1 MACLER
7 ARTEKAKA
15 QACRRL
21 NSGLPALPGGLFF
34 GLKKSCF
41 GGFLSIFF
49 LFKIGAER
57 ENNARKRREWREYFM
72 NKQWTLIAALIFTLI
87 VAVFAVI
94 NVEPVKVDFL
104 FGTAEWPLILVILVS
119 VLMGALIIG
128 SAGAFQIMRLKKEL
142 KALKREETA
151 KHPELEAET
160 AAPENQKD

>member
-1 MACLER
+1 M
-7 ARTEKAKA
+7 
-15 QACRRL
+15 
-21 NSGLPALPGGLFF
+21 
-34 GLKKSCF
+34 
-41 GGFLSIFF
+41 
-49 LFKIGAER
+49 
-57 ENNARKRREWREYFM
+57 M

-142 KALKREETA
+142 RALKREEPA
-151 KHPELEAET
+151 KHPEFEAES

>member
-1 MACLER
+1 MDCPHCR
-7 ARTEKAKA
+7 AV
-15 QACRRL
+15 
-21 NSGLPALPGGLFF
+21 FF
-34 GLKKSCF
+34 WFKEKKSCF

-49 LFKIGAER
+49 LFKMGAER
-57 ENNARKRREWREYFM
+57 ENNARKRREWREYLM

-142 KALKREETA
+142 KALKREERV
-151 KHPELEAET
+151 KYPELEAES